1 MRNIFGSQLTPMD
14 ALLRALPS
22 DAVSERKSPSWK
34 RGDDS
39 VSAAPALHAAAL
51 AALLSFGA
59 AAFAQSAPLSWTMP
73 TPHAPNTFLT
83 ANAQRFAEDLE
94 VSSEGRIRIEV
105 QSGGRLYAHEEIER
119 AVRKGEV
126 PVGEFMF
133 SGLALQEPLFGAD
146 TVPFLAS
153 GYRKAERLW
162 QASRATTER
171 RLEARDLVL
180 LFAVPVPPP
189 LLFTRV
195 PLDGDTALRG
205 LQFRVPSDGARV
217 ELTHLLAVS
226 RHLGAVPVPAGTWS
240 LSAAFE
246 EGRLEAM
253 FLPPAQALGLGVQR
267 FAPYFYPV
275 HLWLPKSAVVLNRGA
290 FEALDPAL
298 RDALL
303 EAARVAEERGW
314 RLSRREARRE
324 LARMEERGFSP
335 MEAPVRLWA
344 DVVETRRESTVEWT
358 ERTGEE
364 GVGVIQ
370 AFYAPR

>member
-1 MRNIFGSQLTPMD
+1 MRGIIGSKLAPRGAPLQALRID
-14 ALLRALPS
+14 AKSVR
-22 DAVSERKSPSWK
+22 RSPSRK
-34 RGDDS
+34 RGGDS
-39 VSAAPALHAAAL
+39 ASAAPVLHAAAL
-51 AALLSFGA
+51 AALLSFCA
-59 AAFAQSAPLSWTMP
+59 TAFAQSALLSWTMP
-73 TPHAPNTFLT
+73 TPHAPNTFLA

-94 VSSEGRIRIEV
+94 AVSGGRIRIHV
-105 QSGGRLYAHEEIER
+105 QSGGRLYAQEEIER
-119 AVRKGEV
+119 AVREGEV
-126 PVGEFMF
+126 PIGEFML
-133 SGLALQEPLFGAD
+133 SGLASGEPLFGAD

-162 QASRATTER
+162 KASRATTER
-171 RLEARDLVL
+171 RLEARELVL

-205 LQFRVPSDGARV
+205 LQLRVPSDRARV
-217 ELTHLLAVS
+217 ELTNLLAVS

-275 HLWLPKSAVVLNRGA
+275 HLWLPKSAVVLNLGV

-314 RLSRREARRE
+314 RLSRREAGRQ

-335 MEAPVRLWA
+335 MEAPIRLWA

-358 ERTGEE
+358 ARTGEA